1 MMNSRHTHIR
11 ARGALMIISHRKR
24 RIRPVLWLKPEEW
37 GRMGG
42 MDTTSK
48 FADFH
53 AESTD
58 LH

>member
-1 MMNSRHTHIR
+1 
-11 ARGALMIISHRKR
+11 MIISHRKR